1 MLSNSYLFCFYAIET
16 KMNYFKHDED
26 KFYYLFIY
34 FQVFQVFQV
43 FSISGL

>member
-1 MLSNSYLFCFYAIET
+1 
-16 KMNYFKHDED
+16 MNYFKHDED
-26 KFYYLFIY
+26 KFYYVFIY